1 MDLKPLR
8 SFIDAYWDDRII
20 PTLSEY
26 VAIPAQSPAFD
37 ADWAAHGHIDA
48 AVKKVSDWIRAQDL
62 PGTVEIVRLEGRT
75 PVLFADIPGEGTETV
90 MFYAHL
96 DKQPPVDGWA
106 PGLDPWT
113 PVIRDGK
120 LYGRGSADDG
130 YGTFAAIASI
140 KALREHGI
148 RHARA
153 VLVIETCEESGSYDL
168 AAYFDAL
175 APRLGKPSLCVI
187 LDSGAGD
194 YDRAWVTT
202 NLRGMVGG
210 TLDVSTIKEGVH
222 SGDASGIVPSSFRV
236 LRILLNR
243 LENTDTGEVLMKD
256 LYPEIPAERMKQV
269 IETAAVMG
277 EAVYSKF
284 PWQPGAQP
292 VSKNLTELLL
302 NRTWKPQLA
311 ITGAAGLPPLD
322 KAGNVLRPRTAVRV
336 SLRLPPLIDSKAAAP
351 KLKRLFE
358 TDPPHG
364 AKVSYEADQ
373 SADGWDAPPTAP
385 WLESAL
391 RLGSEA
397 FFGKPPCY
405 MGEGGTLPLLTML
418 GERFPGA
425 QFLVTGVLGP
435 HSNAHGPNEFLHLQ
449 TAKNITGVVA
459 TVLAAHCEEG
469 A

>member
-1 MDLKPLR
+1 VDPTQLR
-8 SFIDAYWDDRII
+8 SFVDSYWDDQII
-20 PTLSEY
+20 PTLSDY
-26 VAIPAQSPAFD
+26 IAIPAQSPKFD

-48 AVKKVSDWIRAQDL
+48 AVKRVSDWIRAQDL

-106 PGLDPWT
+106 PGLGPWT

-140 KALREHGI
+140 KALRQHGI
-148 RHARA
+148 RHART
-153 VLVIETCEESGSYDL
+153 VLVIETCEESGSRDL
-168 AAYFDAL
+168 AAYFAAL

-194 YDRAWVTT
+194 YDRAWITT
-202 NLRGMVGG
+202 NLRGLLGG
-210 TLDVSTIKEGVH
+210 TLDVSTINEGVH

-243 LENTDTGEVLMKD
+243 LENADTGEVLMKD
-256 LYPEIPAERMKQV
+256 LYPEIPAERLKQV
-269 IETAAVMG
+269 KETAAVIG

-292 VSKNLTELLL
+292 VAKDLTELLL
-302 NRTWKPQLA
+302 NRTWRPQLG

-322 KAGNVLRPRTAVRV
+322 TAGNVLRSHTALRL
-336 SLRLPPLIDSKAAAP
+336 SLRVPPLVDTTAAAL
-351 KLKRLFE
+351 KLKLLFE
-358 TDPPHG
+358 TDPPYG
-364 AKVSYEADQ
+364 AKVSYDADEP
-373 SADGWDAPPTAP
+373 ADGWDAPATAP

-391 RLGSEA
+391 RRGSEA
-397 FFGKPPCY
+397 FFGQPPCY
-405 MGEGGTLPLLTML
+405 TGEGGTLPLLTML
-418 GERFPGA
+418 GERFRDA

-435 HSNAHGPNEFLHLQ
+435 HSNAHGPNEFLHVQ

-459 TVLAAHCEEG
+459 TVLAAHCK
-469 A
+469 

>member
-1 MDLKPLR
+1 MDPTELR
-8 SFIDAYWDDRII
+8 SFVDSYWDDQII
-20 PTLSEY
+20 PTLSDY
-26 VAIPAQSPAFD
+26 VTIPAQSPAFD

-106 PGLDPWT
+106 PGLGPWT
-113 PVIRDGK
+113 PVIRDGR

-140 KALREHGI
+140 KALRQHGI
-148 RHARA
+148 QHART

-168 AAYFDAL
+168 AAYLDAL

-194 YDRAWVTT
+194 YDRAWITT
-202 NLRGMVGG
+202 NLRGLIGG
-210 TLDVSTIKEGVH
+210 TLDASTINEGVH

-243 LENTDTGEVLMKD
+243 LENADTGEVLMKD
-256 LYPEIPAERMKQV
+256 LYPEIPAERLKQV
-269 IETAAVMG
+269 KETAAVIG
-277 EAVYSKF
+277 EAVYSQF

-292 VSKNLTELLL
+292 VAKDLTELLL
-302 NRTWKPQLA
+302 NRTWRPQLA
-311 ITGAAGLPPLD
+311 ITAAAGLPPLD
-322 KAGNVLRPRTAVRV
+322 KAGNVLRPHTALRV
-336 SLRLPPLIDSKAAAP
+336 SLRVPPLVDVTAAALE
-351 KLKRLFE
+351 LKRLFE
-358 TDPPHG
+358 TDPPYG
-364 AKVSYEADQ
+364 AKVSYDADQ
-373 SADGWDAPPTAP
+373 SADGWDAPATAP
-385 WLESAL
+385 WLEAAL
-391 RLGSEA
+391 RRGSEA
-397 FFGKPPCY
+397 FFGQPPCY

-418 GERFPGA
+418 GERFPDA

-435 HSNAHGPNEFLHLQ
+435 HSNAHGPNEFLHVQ

-459 TVLAAHCEEG
+459 TVVAAHCK
-469 A
+469 